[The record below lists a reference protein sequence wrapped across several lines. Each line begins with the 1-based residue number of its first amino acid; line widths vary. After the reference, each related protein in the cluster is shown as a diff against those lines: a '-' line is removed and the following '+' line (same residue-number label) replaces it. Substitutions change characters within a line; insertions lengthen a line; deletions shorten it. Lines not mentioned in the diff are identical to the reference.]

1 MTRAASGAC
10 ASPGYAPSPS
20 PARSVSSPAQRS
32 DILALPMSAPW
43 SPARLRQVL
52 DGRDRAEL
60 NQLARYLI
68 PAAITGRTILLARR
82 PYFRRRGANKED
94 DVQEVLV
101 ALFREDGRI
110 LRKFDPTRQ
119 REGGGDERGLRRFVI
134 GVALNV
140 LLRSYERRRV
150 RWEELKEDMAR
161 IDGEGA
167 NTGEWRR
174 LARVIDL
181 ERAVEALSESDR
193 SLFSMIYVEQEEQA
207 ACCAR
212 LGIAVN
218 TFQARKSRL
227 VKRLRRLQDDGENGG
242 ERAHG

>member
-1 MTRAASGAC
+1 MSEAAGNLVVAPFPR
-10 ASPGYAPSPS
+10 ASPRPSASCPL
-20 PARSVSSPAQRS
+20 PRS
-32 DILALPMSAPW
+32 DTLRPSMSASW
-43 SPARLRQVL
+43 SPERLRRVL

-60 NQLARYLI
+60 NELARYLI
-68 PAAITGRTILLARR
+68 PAAITGRAILLARR
-82 PYFRRRGANKED
+82 PYLLRRGASKED

-101 ALFREDGRI
+101 ALFRGDGRI

-119 REGGGDERGLRRFVI
+119 QAGGDDERGLRRFVI

-161 IDGEGA
+161 IDGDTTA
-167 NTGEWRR
+167 PGEWLR
-174 LARVIDL
+174 LTQIIDL

-212 LGIAVN
+212 LGIAEN

-227 VKRLRRLQDDGENGG
+227 VKRLRRLHSEGDAGG
-242 ERAHG
+242 RRAHG